1 MTALTRPVNRQF
13 MRPNGN
19 RRCERS
25 SLCFSATLGASH
37 AELGCIGEQAA
48 MNVHRLAIFDDAA
61 ATRLQDA
68 VRDYRGYRRAV
79 FYVTLFLWVS
89 NYAVLNIRDYVS
101 VRGLESSI
109 AAMRVGVVMLGCG
122 LCYLI
127 HLVISNMKGKSFRQ
141 RAIAVIILTPIAA
154 DIFAWLHT
162 FGCWLVA
169 SEPTTTPISGVIFSL
184 GYYIWFFMAWSAFY
198 LALIYSEE
206 AREQERKAAAIQ
218 AHAHAAQLRALR
230 FQVNP
235 HFLFN
240 TLNSIAALIVD
251 KHNGQAEQMVT
262 RLAAFFRSNLSA
274 DPLEDVRLSEE
285 MAAQRLYLDIEQ
297 VRFPDLSVEIDVPD
311 ELTGA
316 LVPSLILQPLIEN
329 AVKHGV
335 ATNANPAKIKLSASS
350 DGDWLVLDISDDGLC
365 ASDKSRRGNGI
376 GLANVHER
384 LLRRFG
390 DCCKFEAG
398 RTMPRGF
405 HVHMKMPLSFAP

>member
-1 MTALTRPVNRQF
+1 
-13 MRPNGN
+13 
-19 RRCERS
+19 
-25 SLCFSATLGASH
+25 
-37 AELGCIGEQAA
+37 

-109 AAMRVGVVMLGCG
+109 AAMRVGVVILGCG

-206 AREQERKAAAIQ
+206 AREQERRAAAIQ

-262 RLAAFFRSNLSA
+262 RLAALATAGTAALQSSAAASTRRSGKRAMASVNARSLAQAAVRRASAAAVAMNVFVAATLSSGPA
-274 DPLEDVRLSEE
+274 QIGKTKSHASASGESVTLTTATVMAPASLALFVKATRSSLRPDCE
-285 MAAQRLYLDIEQ
+285 MA
-297 VRFPDLSVEIDVPD
+297 S
-311 ELTGA
+311 
-316 LVPSLILQPLIEN
+316 
-329 AVKHGV
+329 
-335 ATNANPAKIKLSASS
+335 TN
-350 DGDWLVLDISDDGLC
+350 
-365 ASDKSRRGNGI
+365 
-376 GLANVHER
+376 
-384 LLRRFG
+384 
-390 DCCKFEAG
+390 
-398 RTMPRGF
+398 
-405 HVHMKMPLSFAP
+405 

>member
-1 MTALTRPVNRQF
+1 MTWQHVPHQHQGPHQHKGADDHIYSPKLHNGTFKSQGIATFLGAPYCPPDRNAIRAALKDVP
-13 MRPNGN
+13 G
-19 RRCERS
+19 
-25 SLCFSATLGASH
+25 ATLTG
-37 AELGCIGEQAA
+37 LG
-48 MNVHRLAIFDDAA
+48 
-61 ATRLQDA
+61 
-68 VRDYRGYRRAV
+68 
-79 FYVTLFLWVS
+79 
-89 NYAVLNIRDYVS
+89 
-101 VRGLESSI
+101 
-109 AAMRVGVVMLGCG
+109 
-122 LCYLI
+122 
-127 HLVISNMKGKSFRQ
+127 VISHDMQERIQSELPRLSII
-141 RAIAVIILTPIAA
+141 AIV
-154 DIFAWLHT
+154 
-162 FGCWLVA
+162 LV
-169 SEPTTTPISGVIFSL
+169 L
-184 GYYIWFFMAWSAFY
+184 GYLFAQLRNLRETL

-206 AREQERKAAAIQ
+206 AREQERRAAAIQ

-329 AVKHGV
+329 AVKHGI

>member
-1 MTALTRPVNRQF
+1 
-13 MRPNGN
+13 
-19 RRCERS
+19 
-25 SLCFSATLGASH
+25 
-37 AELGCIGEQAA
+37 
-48 MNVHRLAIFDDAA
+48 
-61 ATRLQDA
+61 
-68 VRDYRGYRRAV
+68 
-79 FYVTLFLWVS
+79 
-89 NYAVLNIRDYVS
+89 
-101 VRGLESSI
+101 
-109 AAMRVGVVMLGCG
+109 
-122 LCYLI
+122 
-127 HLVISNMKGKSFRQ
+127 
-141 RAIAVIILTPIAA
+141 
-154 DIFAWLHT
+154 
-162 FGCWLVA
+162 
-169 SEPTTTPISGVIFSL
+169 
-184 GYYIWFFMAWSAFY
+184 
-198 LALIYSEE
+198 
-206 AREQERKAAAIQ
+206 
-218 AHAHAAQLRALR
+218 
-230 FQVNP
+230 
-235 HFLFN
+235 
-240 TLNSIAALIVD
+240 
-251 KHNGQAEQMVT
+251 MVT

-329 AVKHGV
+329 AVKHGI